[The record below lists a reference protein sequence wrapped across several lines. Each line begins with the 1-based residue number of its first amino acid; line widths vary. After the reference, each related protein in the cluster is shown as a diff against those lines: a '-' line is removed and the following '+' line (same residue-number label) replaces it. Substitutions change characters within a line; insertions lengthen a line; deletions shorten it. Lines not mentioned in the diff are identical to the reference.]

1 MSFSLFLPDTSFAPT
16 FPEGRFVLGFIS
28 FLLFC
33 LPDLNF
39 LRVMSKRHGEPNKSW
54 ATITPERFAE
64 LLEAQ
69 RATYAVIADY
79 LAERGR
85 PLEDS
90 IHAPPGIAPFR
101 RAPLLTKQHIVADCQ
116 DISGFESLSDGDNQR
131 SMSSS
136 ASPGTGV
143 NPTAPVFTPSPPA
156 ETFPEA
162 DNAEAK
168 IRRGVRSPDEFMMLV
183 KSLKKVNITVPPRRI
198 VFGNLPKGTSISDV
212 ICLVFGGAIMRAWSV
227 VDDQVIVEFC
237 DDLACRRYYDAHFP
251 GIKVCGD
258 HIISVEKPD
267 NTEVLTDV
275 QRRHITNRVSRL
287 VGITGITNHL
297 FAPLCDIL
305 QGYEIDHINLI
316 ECDKPGTIYV
326 YFRNLAHASDFRANL
341 EENSSRWG
349 DCVIEYLPDPCK
361 VADRFHFNGAS
372 PRFYGA
378 AIAPPDQPSTRAS
391 SFSA

>member
-1 MSFSLFLPDTSFAPT
+1 MSFSFFLPDTSFAPT
-16 FPEGRFVLGFIS
+16 FPEARFALSFIS
-28 FLLFC
+28 SLLFC
-33 LPDLNF
+33 PPDLRF
-39 LRVMSKRHGEPNKSW
+39 LQVMSKRHGGPNKSW

-79 LAERGR
+79 LAQRGR

-101 RAPLLTKQHIVADCQ
+101 RAPCPTKQRIVADCL
-116 DISGFESLSDGDNQR
+116 DISRLVLGQPWYRYQSNCACLYPFS
-131 SMSSS
+131 
-136 ASPGTGV
+136 
-143 NPTAPVFTPSPPA
+143 PA

-227 VDDQVIVEFC
+227 VDDQVTVEFC

-258 HIISVEKPD
+258 HIISIEKPD
-267 NTEVLTDV
+267 NTEVLTEV
-275 QRRHITNRVSRL
+275 QRRHIKNGVSRL

-297 FAPLCDIL
+297 FAPLCEIL

-316 ECDKPGTIYV
+316 ECEKPGKIYV

-349 DCVIEYLPDPCK
+349 DCVIEYLPDP
-361 VADRFHFNGAS
+361 
-372 PRFYGA
+372 
-378 AIAPPDQPSTRAS
+378 
-391 SFSA
+391 